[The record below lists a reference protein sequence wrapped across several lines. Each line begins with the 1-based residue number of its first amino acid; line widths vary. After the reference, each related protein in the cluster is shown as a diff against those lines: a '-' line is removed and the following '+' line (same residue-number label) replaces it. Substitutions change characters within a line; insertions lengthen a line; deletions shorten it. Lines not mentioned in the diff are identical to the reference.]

1 MNASL
6 ILSYG
11 THNVTLNRFMEKGY
25 KQTFESAGD
34 VAYSIN
40 GTPIDSG
47 IQYEPHRI
55 YNLEAI
61 VNYPDYMA
69 LQYLIKAAN
78 TARSLWTSATPYAV
92 ILEDFINHYSE
103 PGNIQTRALA
113 TGGALTVQSNGLT
126 YPAKFKV
133 RIVDY
138 SFEVIRQ
145 NRSLYK
151 ATINLK
157 ETDRVLP

>member
-11 THNVTLNRFMEKGY
+11 SYNVTLNRFMEKGC

-47 IQYEPHRI
+47 IQYEAPRV

-61 VNYPDYMA
+61 VNYPDYME
-69 LQYLIKAAN
+69 LQYLCLAADKARA
-78 TARSLWTSATPYAV
+78 LWTANANYAIV
-92 ILEDFINHYSE
+92 LEDFINHYSE
-103 PGNIQTRALA
+103 PGNTQTRALA

-133 RIVDY
+133 RIIDH
-138 SFEVIRQ
+138 SFEMLRQ
-145 NRSLYK
+145 TRSLYK
-151 ATINLK
+151 AIITLK
-157 ETDRVLP
+157 ETDRMLP